1 MLGIVLCGG
10 QSSRMGTDKGL
21 LRHEGHLWANLAAN
35 KLQTLNISV
44 KLSVNDRQQEMYS
57 AFFDQEDLITDHAEL
72 EIKGPLLGLLSAH
85 KLAAEQDLFVL
96 ACDLLYME
104 GKLMEKLRY
113 SFNSHP
119 GSDAY
124 LFTKNGRQEP
134 MFGIYTAKALKKALQ
149 MYQAKTLDRHSMK
162 FILAKLNVFEIE
174 LEEMDYP
181 SFRNLNTND
190 DLKGF

>member
-21 LRHEGHLWANLAAN
+21 LSYQGHLWAQLAAS
-35 KLQTLNISV
+35 KLQDLNISA
-44 KLSVNDRQQEMYS
+44 KLSVNIRQQEIYS
-57 AFFDQEDLITDHAEL
+57 AFFNQEDLIIDQAAL

-85 KLAAEQDLFVL
+85 NQAPEQDLFVL

-104 GKLMEKLRY
+104 GKLMEELQY
-113 SFNSHP
+113 SFTAQP
-119 GSDAY
+119 GSDVY
-124 LFTKNGRQEP
+124 LFTKNGQQEP
-134 MFGIYTAKALKKALQ
+134 MCGIYTAKALKEILK
-149 MYQAKTLDRHSMK
+149 MYEAKTLERHSMK
-162 FILAKLNVFEIE
+162 FILAQLNVFEIE

-181 SFRNLNTND
+181 SFRNLNTNA